1 MAKSGTYLLLG
12 RERQLEEPS
21 TQIPPSRAHVET
33 AALGALAERVAPL
46 SPNFAWSFLAGRGI
60 CISLGTLVALLLT
73 RMFSRQSCRILM
85 GALAKGSAHAA
96 GQRYARLSILVPQP
110 VRCR

>member
-1 MAKSGTYLLLG
+1 MAKSGTYLFARPWETTRRALNAD
-12 RERQLEEPS
+12 S
-21 TQIPPSRAHVET
+21 PSRAHVET
-33 AALGALAERVAPL
+33 AALGRLAERVAPL

-60 CISLGTLVALLLT
+60 CISLGTLAALLLT